1 LKPQAPD
8 GGLKPQF
15 PNPPRP
21 ARKTKTSSATARSS
35 QALEATQDEI
45 ERLEHT
51 EAFEV
56 FQKQLGLLRKRLL
69 NSPQSLRQVFID
81 DGLQAVVWEFK
92 QDKLGAN
99 FTKTLWNLLLRDDAM
114 SAILQRFMWS
124 APLKFKRKFIAA
136 VDAHLSE
143 RYPMFKGLSKD
154 WPSGNFIPPYVR
166 PAEVRKNDFDLV
178 TTGYLGYLSLGYS
191 QREVDLFVWLEVLRD
206 KQCEDRPCVHGI
218 RLSNG
223 KMKGGCPV
231 VILIPDMLN
240 LLGQGRFKDALKLI
254 QKINPLPNVTGRVCP
269 QEHSARACAP

>member
-1 LKPQAPD
+1 MRIEAASPGRRIEAAIPERAETGAESENLERYREA
-8 GGLKPQF
+8 
-15 PNPPRP
+15 
-21 ARKTKTSSATARSS
+21 S

-92 QDKLGAN
+92 QDKLGEN
-99 FTKTLWNLLLRDDAM
+99 FTKTLWKLLLRDDAM
-114 SAILQRFMWS
+114 SAILQRFIWS

-136 VDAHLSE
+136 IDAHLSD

-191 QREVDLFVWLEVLRD
+191 QREVDLIVWLEVLRD
-206 KQCEDRPCVHGI
+206 KQCEDRPCVHGESALQRQDEG
-218 RLSNG
+218 RLP
-223 KMKGGCPV
+223 GGDPH
-231 VILIPDMLN
+231 P
-240 LLGQGRFKDALKLI
+240 GHAQ
-254 QKINPLPNVTGRVCP
+254 P
-269 QEHSARACAP
+269 ARRRASSRKR